1 MGVEGKEEGG
11 EEGEDGVR
19 KEEVITEE
27 EVELTRVSLG
37 MSGAR

>member
-1 MGVEGKEEGG
+1 MGVEERGEGG
-11 EEGEDGVR
+11 EEGEDGAK

-27 EVELTRVSLG
+27 DVELMRVSLG